1 MTLESLNFIEAVT
14 ERDIDLLLL
23 EEFHASEEFCD
34 FEEDRDLSD
43 SYSHRLALK
52 QFEKLFIR
60 QSGLTHNALH
70 DMFRQIKA
78 LVIRNCDSSR
88 LRGMFHLNV

>member
-60 QSGLTHNALH
+60 QSGPDA
-70 DMFRQIKA
+70 Q
-78 LVIRNCDSSR
+78 CSSR
-88 LRGMFHLNV
+88 YVSADQSACDKEL